1 MYLTST
7 SFDVKPVM
15 KQAAVHHIEHLVSHH
30 LAKHMA
36 GDRVV
41 FHTKVTIV
49 RIRDDHVT
57 GDIVYH
63 DIPVEGGTYYPHTNI
78 NQIVYENFADLRYVS
93 PRAGNEKSADS
104 GALSIHKHSS
114 RELSIEEDEFGE
126 WEFECFLNQIDKEE
140 CGRILFEAYGT
151 KESIVFVTYPQKLHY
166 FMEDAFDTY
175 LLFERLLDK
184 SMKKYGFL

>member
-1 MYLTST
+1 
-7 SFDVKPVM
+7 M

-49 RIRDDHVT
+49 RIRGDHVT
-57 GDIVYH
+57 GDVVYH
-63 DIPVEGGTYYPHTNI
+63 DIPVGGGTHYPHTNI

-93 PRAGNEKSADS
+93 PRPDNEKSVDS
-104 GALSIHKHSS
+104 GALSIHKYSS
-114 RELSIEEDEFGE
+114 RELSIEDDEFGE

-140 CGRILFEAYGT
+140 CGRILFEAYGI
-151 KESIVFVTYPQKLHY
+151 KENIEFVAYPQKLHY
-166 FMEDAFDTY
+166 FIEDALDTH

>member
-1 MYLTST
+1 
-7 SFDVKPVM
+7 M
-15 KQAAVHHIEHLVSHH
+15 KQAAVYHIEHLVSHH

-63 DIPVEGGTYYPHTNI
+63 DIPVEGGTCYPHTNI

-104 GALSIHKHSS
+104 GALRIHKHSS

-166 FMEDAFDTY
+166 FIEDAFETY
-175 LLFERLLDK
+175 LLFEKLLDK

>member
-1 MYLTST
+1 MLFRS
-7 SFDVKPVM
+7 
-15 KQAAVHHIEHLVSHH
+15 
-30 LAKHMA
+30 
-36 GDRVV
+36 
-41 FHTKVTIV
+41 
-49 RIRDDHVT
+49 
-57 GDIVYH
+57 
-63 DIPVEGGTYYPHTNI
+63 
-78 NQIVYENFADLRYVS
+78 YENFADLRYVS

-151 KESIVFVTYPQKLHY
+151 KEGIVFVTYPQKLHY
-166 FMEDAFDTY
+166 FMEDAFDTH